1 MNFSIHLINQNNKAS
16 YKTQGYDL
24 ERIEDGIMHQELK
37 DSLIC
42 GICLG
47 NIYDDYMF
55 RNSARPDGMRQL
67 SQTVLQEMHL
77 PLGKELSV
85 PMPRIFAS

>member
-1 MNFSIHLINQNNKAS
+1 MNLIWVKQ
-16 YKTQGYDL
+16 QGFEI

-47 NIYDDYMF
+47 NISKFLLNQAQNLATFYKTSPYLF
-55 RNSARPDGMRQL
+55 Q
-67 SQTVLQEMHL
+67 
-77 PLGKELSV
+77 
-85 PMPRIFAS
+85 

>member
-1 MNFSIHLINQNNKAS
+1 MIKSNTQILIIIKFNMNFGIHNLSNSSKVATTFNPG
-16 YKTQGYDL
+16 GYDL

-47 NIYDDYMF
+47 KCISMF
-55 RNSARPDGMRQL
+55 YS
-67 SQTVLQEMHL
+67 
-77 PLGKELSV
+77 
-85 PMPRIFAS
+85 

>member
-1 MNFSIHLINQNNKAS
+1 MNFSIHLINANKSNQLKA
-16 YKTQGYDL
+16 QGYDL

-47 NIYDDYMF
+47 
-55 RNSARPDGMRQL
+55 
-67 SQTVLQEMHL
+67 T
-77 PLGKELSV
+77 
-85 PMPRIFAS
+85 